1 MVSSSLENR
10 IQDTFI
16 KLARKIPLE
25 EIDVSKL
32 CNVLKITRQ
41 TFYYHYKNIYDLI
54 LSIYINKRLVATNLA
69 SIKEIIKE
77 FVFFL
82 YKDEM
87 FNKEVAD
94 SNAFQALKDF
104 SFSYFF
110 QSFSLFLNKYES
122 IDSYTKRKIAKYLSF
137 SISDLILD
145 LFIDSNYDE
154 TKIINECLLFINEK
168 IIGNIVINFKSN
180 K

>member
-1 MVSSSLENR
+1 MASSSLENR
-10 IQDTFI
+10 IQETFL
-16 KLARKIPLE
+16 KLAKKIPLE

-32 CNVLKITRQ
+32 CSVLKITRQ
-41 TFYYHYKNIYDLI
+41 TFYYHYKNIYDLV
-54 LSIYINKRLVATNLA
+54 LSIYINKRLVTTNLA

-77 FVFFL
+77 FVNFL

-94 SNAFQALKDF
+94 SNAFLALKDF

-110 QSFSLFLNKYES
+110 QSFSLYLNKYDL
-122 IDSYTKRKIAKYLSF
+122 IDSFKKRKISKYLSY

-145 LFIDSNYDE
+145 LFIDSSYDE
-154 TKIINECLLFINEK
+154 NKIIDECLLFIDDK
-168 IIGNIVINFKSN
+168 IIENIVINFKN
-180 K
+180 NV